1 MLILGTTETI
11 QLIDG
16 ADGLPTMQAL
26 RHVDQVVALGAP
38 ALAGARDAIIGEPAG
53 PTQTRLKNRLE
64 GILRKTREDLGSGL
78 FAAPATY
85 RLLPFSAE
93 SIETFGEIRQSVA
106 PELFDVFDAQNL
118 AIVRALDATIMLIDT
133 LENRTMMGLLVT
145 AGIEIRVHW
154 IP

>member
-78 FAAPATY
+78 FAAPPPTDCCH
-85 RLLPFSAE
+85 F
-93 SIETFGEIRQSVA
+93 RQRV
-106 PELFDVFDAQNL
+106 LKHL
-118 AIVRALDATIMLIDT
+118 VRSDRA
-133 LENRTMMGLLVT
+133 
-145 AGIEIRVHW
+145 
-154 IP
+154 